1 MESHSNPSRVKH
13 LLFSTRYLLLAFVSI
28 GVVAA
33 IIAGC
38 SGNSTAPAGSG
49 MAHVQFQISD
59 PSTCQAPSG
68 PFEHVYVTIA
78 DVKANV
84 SSSAGDNDQG
94 WVDLTPNLA
103 GHPVQ
108 LDLLGLASN
117 QCFLASLGDPQE
129 LQPGKYQQIRVILTD
144 NTPGTDGKELPN
156 NLCSNGVAN
165 CVVLNDNTVHTLELS
180 SEDKTGIK
188 IPAGQIANGGLTVAA
203 GDTKE
208 LDIDFNTCVS
218 IVEQGNGG
226 FRLKPVLH
234 AGEVGTSATSINGTV
249 LDSATGKAVSGTVMV
264 ALEQKDANGVD
275 RVFMN
280 TLTDASGQF
289 VFCPLPSGTY
299 DVVIVG
305 ETSGQ
310 AVYAPT
316 VITGVT
322 TGSALG
328 TVQLHPAVASAVAS
342 LAGSVTSQ
350 NGATP
355 AAASLAGSVTSQNG
369 ATPPAATSI
378 DVQVSAL
385 EQVASGLTV
394 TMPQVP
400 NTANAVLALTT
411 ESATTCPAGKDCVNY
426 TLRLPAAVPYVGAFS
441 AGGTTLA
448 QSALPASYTV
458 DGIAFV
464 PSSGGTLDCSPSEQ
478 QATPVTPVAGTTLP
492 VTPLAFT
499 GCQ

>member
-1 MESHSNPSRVKH
+1 MESYSKPSRLKH
-13 LLFSTRYLLLAFVSI
+13 LLFSIRYLLLAFVSI
-28 GVVAA
+28 GVIAA

-38 SGNSTAPAGSG
+38 SGNSTAPTSG
-49 MAHVQFQISD
+49 MAHVQLQISD

-68 PFEHVYVTIA
+68 PFAHVYVTIA

-84 SSSAGDNDQG
+84 NSSAGDNDSS

-108 LDLLGLASN
+108 VDLLGLASN

-156 NLCSNGVAN
+156 NLCTNGVAN
-165 CVVLNDNTVHTLELS
+165 CVVLNDNTVHTLNLS
-180 SEDKTGIK
+180 SEAKTGIK
-188 IPAGQIANGGLTVAA
+188 IPPGQMANGGLTIAA

-218 IVEQGNGG
+218 IVEQGNGE

-234 AGEVGTSATSINGTV
+234 AGEVTTSATSINGTV
-249 LDSATGKAVSGTVMV
+249 IDSATGKAVSGTVMV

-275 RVFMN
+275 RIFMN
-280 TLTDASGQF
+280 TLADAGGHF
-289 VFCPLPSGTY
+289 VFCPLPTGTY

-322 TGSALG
+322 TGSALS
-328 TVQLHPAVASAVAS
+328 TVQLHPTVASAAAS

-355 AAASLAGSVTSQNG
+355 AAA
-369 ATPPAATSI
+369 TSI

-385 EQVASGLTV
+385 EQVATGLTV
-394 TMPQVP
+394 TIPQVP

-411 ESATTCPAGKDCVNY
+411 ESGATCPAGKDCVNY
-426 TLRLPAAVPYVGAFS
+426 TLRQPAAVPYVGAFS

-448 QSALPASYTV
+448 QSALPASYTI

-478 QATPVTPVAGTTLP
+478 QAAPVIPVAGTTLP
-492 VTPLAFT
+492 VAPLAFT